1 MFSCA
6 AKREHVCLTDGVQFC
21 LHPLFWVSSCFMY
34 LLVHVFYVLACWE
47 IILAQQC
54 TVDLKAHT
62 CSLAFCMN
70 WKPRWGGGIVMQLML
85 HFIVSYLT
93 ALKLK
98 TGGEKKQSLCFSDVD
113 LHLILI
119 SFTAKS
125 ELGPRSKLYAGA
137 YSDVTFIL
145 FNFFFPS
152 SSRKSLHLTKCQR
165 DLRWN
170 AGKSPS
176 PPRPKQWDGG
186 GGAPGDLDDLK

>member
-98 TGGEKKQSLCFSDVD
+98 TGGKKTKLVFFWRGSTSNLNK
-113 LHLILI
+113 LHCEI
-119 SFTAKS
+119 
-125 ELGPRSKLYAGA
+125 RAGA
-137 YSDVTFIL
+137 TIQTLCWSL
-145 FNFFFPS
+145 FRRDIHPLQFFFS
-152 SSRKSLHLTKCQR
+152 FFVKEI
-165 DLRWN
+165 
-170 AGKSPS
+170 
-176 PPRPKQWDGG
+176 PPPDQMSERFKVECREIPL
-186 GGAPGDLDDLK
+186 PTPT